1 MNKVPFKMIELT
13 LGSGEK
19 INLEDLLKSMYD
31 RQMYSISGANYT
43 KSTIED
49 VISYL
54 KSKGGGTVVIPPTD
68 TTNKLKIDVHKNKT
82 GDLTV
87 RYLYNGYR
95 PPNSGELRP
104 FTGDEWQAGDIMFN
118 MDMVHSD
125 DKCYL
130 WYCKGSGNPG
140 TWVQQSVWAFNADD
154 MATYADA
161 AIKKTLTSDV
171 STEVSSQLGTKLPT
185 EVKKQLDSD
194 LPPAVSKEVKKQVDA
209 NVPGLVQ
216 TDVANTLSS
225 TVQSEVR
232 KQLPDEVTSQLD
244 ASADS
249 GYISTVI
256 KEKVD
261 SVVLSTSDYK
271 GMISKAFTLTASSV
285 VSDTTYSSY
294 GFKNKYSI
302 SYSGCTSSFTADV
315 IFPLYYKEPYM
326 VETGTGTISIYLVGK
341 PSSNMNCT
349 LLLSYTVVSN

>member
-13 LGSGEK
+13 LSSGEK
-19 INLEDLLKSMYD
+19 INLEDLLNSMYD

-43 KSTIED
+43 KSTVED

-125 DKCYL
+125 DTCYL
-130 WYCKGSGNPG
+130 WYCKSSGNPG
-140 TWVQQSVWAFNADD
+140 SWVQQSVWAFNADD
-154 MATYADA
+154 MAKYADA
-161 AIKKTLTSDV
+161 SIKKTLTSDV
-171 STEVSSQLGTKLPT
+171 STEVSSQLSTKLPT
-185 EVKKQLDSD
+185 EVKNQLDSD
-194 LPPAVSKEVKKQVDA
+194 LPTAVSTEVKKQVDA

-225 TVQSEVR
+225 TVQTEVR
-232 KQLPDEVTSQLD
+232 KQLPDEVNSQLNT
-244 ASADS
+244 SADS

-261 SVVLSTSDYK
+261 SVVLSISDYK
-271 GMISKAFTLTASSV
+271 GTVSKVFTLTASSV

-294 GFKNKYSI
+294 GFKDKYSME
-302 SYSGCTSSFTADV
+302 YTGCTSTHTADV
-315 IFPLYYKEPYM
+315 VFPVTYKEPYL
-326 VETGTGTISIYLVGK
+326 VETGTGVISIYLVDK
-341 PSSNMNCT
+341 PSSDMSCT
-349 LLLSYTVVSN
+349 LLLAYTVTSN